1 MQNCQKPSD
10 TTCTLK
16 LLFLPLLYLGPNGVK
31 NDESLENA
39 AASKDE
45 GGHTSTYDGKRKVV
59 NVNDIDID
67 VDGLLDGLLDGYDG
81 LLKRDQGI
89 C

>member
-1 MQNCQKPSD
+1 MYAQI
-10 TTCTLK
+10 TILA
-16 LLFLPLLYLGPNGVK
+16 LLDLGPNGVK
-31 NDESLENA
+31 NDESLEHTSA
-39 AASKDE
+39 RQDE

>member
-1 MQNCQKPSD
+1 MYPQI
-10 TTCTLK
+10 TIFTL
-16 LLFLPLLYLGPNGVK
+16 LHLGPNGVK
-31 NDESLENA
+31 NDESLETA
-39 AASKDE
+39 AASKDKD
-45 GGHTSTYDGKRKVV
+45 GHTSTYDGKRKVV

>member
-1 MQNCQKPSD
+1 MYPQI
-10 TTCTLK
+10 TIFTL
-16 LLFLPLLYLGPNGVK
+16 LHLGPNGVK

-39 AASKDE
+39 APSKDE

>member
-1 MQNCQKPSD
+1 M
-10 TTCTLK
+10 
-16 LLFLPLLYLGPNGVK
+16 
-31 NDESLENA
+31 
-39 AASKDE
+39 
-45 GGHTSTYDGKRKVV
+45 V

-89 C
+89 CKTDWLYSQIGSKRNLAHWF